1 MSWICSTLT
10 EFRLKERCNTTPRV
24 KQHRSQQRKLNV
36 SVDCCSSLAA
46 LVPLLG
52 LLNLFAIRTNSLSF
66 VSSVRKSAR
75 TLIQFS
81 SIPQNNKKE
90 IEIIYLFFIS
100 KGEIRTLDLTDLF
113 FISKGEIRTLDL
125 TGMSRALSPTELPCH
140 NSFIFIKFS
149 PAQLAQALLSQI

>member
-1 MSWICSTLT
+1 MVARERLSWICSTLT

-24 KQHRSQQRKLNV
+24 KQHRSQQQRKLNV

-100 KGEIRTLDLTDLF
+100 KGEIRTLDLT
-113 FISKGEIRTLDL
+113 
-125 TGMSRALSPTELPCH
+125 GMSRALSPTELPCH

>member
-1 MSWICSTLT
+1 MVARERLSWICSTLT

-24 KQHRSQQRKLNV
+24 QQQRKLNV

-100 KGEIRTLDLTDLF
+100 KGEIRTLDLT
-113 FISKGEIRTLDL
+113 
-125 TGMSRALSPTELPCH
+125 GMSRALSPTELPCH